1 MAKPTVTFVCNACG
15 ASFPQWLGRCTGCG
29 AWESLEEQKKTKGR
43 AAPLP
48 GMSGVSKPLA
58 LDDVPADSN
67 DRTSTGISELDRVL
81 GGGVVRG
88 GVTLVGGDPGIG
100 KSTLLLQAL
109 AGLAARGCKSL
120 YVTGEESAA
129 QTASRAKRLGA
140 TSQNLFVVCETDLE
154 AIDNAI
160 AELQPAALVIDSV
173 QMMRSPGIDG
183 AAGTVTQL
191 REACARL
198 SARAKHDGVSTFL
211 VGHVTKDGMLAGPK
225 VLEHMVDTV
234 LWFEGERGHALR
246 TLRAHKNRFGS
257 ATEVGVFEMTSSGL
271 KEVKNPS
278 ALLLAERPA
287 NASGSIVAAT
297 SEGSRPLLVEV
308 QALVGSSQ
316 GSGRRATSGADGARL
331 AMILAVLERKVGL
344 SIGMADVF
352 VNIAGGVRIDEPA
365 LDLPVAIALASS
377 FRNIPVKHDV
387 ACFGEVGLA
396 GEVRRVPRSLGRL
409 TEAGALGFRRVIAP
423 PGADEGAWSG
433 SDKKKEAELKNVEV
447 VFARS
452 VEEAI
457 AAAL

>member
-29 AWESLEEQKKTKGR
+29 AWETLEEQKKTKGR
-43 AAPLP
+43 PLSSNGARP
-48 GMSGVSKPLA
+48 MP
-58 LDDVPADSN
+58 LDDVPADAN
-67 DRTSTGISELDRVL
+67 DRTLTGIGELDRVL
-81 GGGVVRG
+81 GGGAVRG

-109 AGLAARGCKSL
+109 AGLAAHGIKSL

-140 TSQNLFVVCETDLE
+140 AGGVTSSQNLYVVCETDLE
-154 AIDNAI
+154 AIDA
-160 AELQPAALVIDSV
+160 AVADLAPAALVIDSV

-225 VLEHMVDTV
+225 VLEHMVDAV

-271 KEVKNPS
+271 REVKNPS
-278 ALLLAERPA
+278 ALLLAERPL
-287 NASGSIVAAT
+287 NAPGSIVAAT

-352 VNIAGGVRIDEPA
+352 VNVAGGVRIDEPA

-377 FRNIPVKHDV
+377 FRNRPVHAEI

-396 GEVRRVPRSLGRL
+396 GEVRRVSRSLGRL
-409 TEAGALGFRRVIAP
+409 TEAAALGFRKVIAP
-423 PGADEGAWSG
+423 PGANEDT
-433 SDKKKEAELKNVEV
+433 EV
-447 VFARS
+447 KGLEIVFARS

-457 AAAL
+457 EAAL

>member
-1 MAKPTVTFVCNACG
+1 MKAAWKMLKGRPASLSNVHAKP
-15 ASFPQWLGRCTGCG
+15 
-29 AWESLEEQKKTKGR
+29 
-43 AAPLP
+43 LP
-48 GMSGVSKPLA
+48 
-58 LDDVPADSN
+58 LDDVPTDSTA
-67 DRTSTGISELDRVL
+67 RTRTGIGELDRVL

-109 AGLAARGCKSL
+109 AGLAAQGHKSL
-120 YVTGEESAA
+120 YVSGEESAA
-129 QTASRAKRLGA
+129 QTAARAKRLGA
-140 TSQNLFVVCETDLE
+140 TSQNLFVLCETDLE
-154 AIDNAI
+154 AVDAAV
-160 AELQPAALVIDSV
+160 AELAPRAVVVDSV
-173 QMMRSPGIDG
+173 QMMRSSGIDG

-198 SARAKHDGVSTFL
+198 SARAKHDDVATFL

-271 KEVKNPS
+271 REVKNPS
-278 ALLLAERPA
+278 ALLLAERPVG
-287 NASGSIVAAT
+287 ASGSIVAAT

-331 AMILAVLERKVGL
+331 AMILAVLERKIGL
-344 SIGMADVF
+344 SIGLSDVF
-352 VNIAGGVRIDEPA
+352 VNVAGGIHIDEPA
-365 LDLPVAIALASS
+365 LDLPVAIALTSS
-377 FRNIPVKHDV
+377 FRNIPVRADV

-409 TEAGALGFRRVIAP
+409 TEAAALGFRRMIVP
-423 PGADEGAWSG
+423 PGANEDT
-433 SDKKKEAELKNVEV
+433 DLKDLDV
-447 VFARS
+447 VFART

>member
-1 MAKPTVTFVCNACG
+1 MAKATTTFVCNACG
-15 ASFPQWLGRCTGCG
+15 ASFPRWLGRCTSCG
-29 AWESLEEQKKTKGR
+29 AWESLEEQRKSKGSTAG
-43 AAPLP
+43 AASLGGSRP
-48 GMSGVSKPLA
+48 VA
-58 LDDVPADSN
+58 LDEVSADTT
-67 DRTSTGISELDRVL
+67 DRTPTGLGELDRVL
-81 GGGVVRG
+81 GGGMVRG

-109 AGLAARGCKSL
+109 SGAARAGQKAL
-120 YVTGEESAA
+120 YVSGEESAS
-129 QTASRAKRLGA
+129 QTAARARRLGA
-140 TSQNLFVVCETDLE
+140 SSQHLFVVCETDLE
-154 AIDNAI
+154 AVDNAV
-160 AELQPAALVIDSV
+160 AELQPQALVVDSV

-183 AAGTVTQL
+183 AAGTVSQL
-191 REACARL
+191 REACMRL
-198 SARAKHDGVSTFL
+198 TARAKHDNVSTFL
-211 VGHVTKDGMLAGPK
+211 VGHVTKDGSLAGPK

-234 LWFEGERGHALR
+234 LWFEGERGHSLR

-271 KEVKNPS
+271 REVKNPS
-278 ALLLAERPA
+278 ALLLAERPIGA
-287 NASGSIVAAT
+287 PGSIVAAT

-352 VNIAGGVRIDEPA
+352 VNVAGGVRIDEPA

-377 FRNIPVKHDV
+377 FRNRPVRADV

-396 GEVRRVPRSLGRL
+396 GEVRRVSRSLARL
-409 TEAGALGFRRVIAP
+409 NEASALGFKRVIAP
-423 PGADEGAWSG
+423 PGANED
-433 SDKKKEAELKNVEV
+433 SDVKKLDV
-447 VFARS
+447 VYARS

-457 AAAL
+457 DAAL

>member
-1 MAKPTVTFVCNACG
+1 VAKPTVTFVCNSCG
-15 ASFPQWLGRCTGCG
+15 ASFPRWLGRCTSCG
-29 AWESLEEQKKTKGR
+29 AWESLEEQKKTKARPASPNGGP
-43 AAPLP
+43 AKPLP
-48 GMSGVSKPLA
+48 LG
-58 LDDVPADSN
+58 DVPADGT
-67 DRTSTGISELDRVL
+67 DRTPTGIGELDRVL

-88 GVTLVGGDPGIG
+88 GVTLVGGEPGIG

-109 AGLAARGCKSL
+109 AGLAARGHKSL
-120 YVTGEESAA
+120 YVSGEESAS
-129 QTASRAKRLGA
+129 QTAARAKRLGA
-140 TSQNLFVVCETDLE
+140 SSQDLFVLCETDLE
-154 AIDNAI
+154 AVDNAV
-160 AELQPAALVIDSV
+160 AELSPRALVVDSV
-173 QMMRSPGIDG
+173 QMMRAPGIDG

-191 REACARL
+191 RETCARL

-246 TLRAHKNRFGS
+246 TVRAHKNRFGS

-271 KEVKNPS
+271 REVKNPS

-287 NASGSIVAAT
+287 GASGSIVAAT

-316 GSGRRATSGADGARL
+316 GSGRRATSGVDGARL
-331 AMILAVLERKVGL
+331 AMILAVLERKIGL
-344 SIGMADVF
+344 SIGLADVF
-352 VNIAGGVRIDEPA
+352 VNVAGGIHIDEPA

-377 FRNIPVKHDV
+377 FRNIPVRADV

-409 TEAGALGFRRVIAP
+409 TEAAALGFRRVIAP
-423 PGADEGAWSG
+423 PGATEDSAAENSG
-433 SDKKKEAELKNVEV
+433 LKDLDV
-447 VFARS
+447 VFART

-457 AAAL
+457 TAAL